1 MWIEFSKHDY
11 EKQDIHVLKDYTQ
24 HKNYRKNDTIHTIED
39 VVAVSD
45 QSIRV
50 QEKMKKFAKT
60 DSTLMIFGRT
70 GTGKE
75 LVA

>member
-1 MWIEFSKHDY
+1 M
-11 EKQDIHVLKDYTQ
+11 
-24 HKNYRKNDTIHTIED
+24 
-39 VVAVSD
+39 
-45 QSIRV
+45 RV
-50 QEKMKKFAKT
+50 QEKMKKFAKR